1 VAFPAANVHTG
12 AELPSHLRGDDV
24 TSEISEVE
32 IQRLR
37 AENAELRRLLA
48 KHQWAGLTPIGSHGV
63 CPECSGSIYRGD
75 GTGHRPGCA
84 IAAVLG
90 ETTGGG

>member
-1 VAFPAANVHTG
+1 VTTTESSG
-12 AELPSHLRGDDV
+12 AEI
-24 TSEISEVE
+24 E
-32 IQRLR
+32 RLR

-75 GTGHRPGCA
+75 GTGHRRGCA

-90 ETTGGG
+90 ETTAAR